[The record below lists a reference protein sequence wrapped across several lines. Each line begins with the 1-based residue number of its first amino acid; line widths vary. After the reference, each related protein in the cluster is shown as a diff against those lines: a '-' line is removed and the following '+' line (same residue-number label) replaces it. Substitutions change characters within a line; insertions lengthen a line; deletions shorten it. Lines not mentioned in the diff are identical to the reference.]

1 MTEEEFK
8 HYEAYLSYEYSLDS
22 KIRISVNL
30 QTKNKIFVTVDIPDD
45 ITGSQLKRNIMQ
57 EQVNLI
63 HYVLE
68 KYPSVLP
75 ILENTSN
82 ENTCSS

>member
-30 QTKNKIFVTVDIPDD
+30 QTKNKISVTVDIPDD

-68 KYPSVLP
+68 KYPNVLP
-75 ILENTSN
+75 IRENTSN